1 MMDATIPPDLE
12 SKMQWIDAALPPL
25 PFDSIYAIIQTGI
38 QGGRTMRTW
47 EDYKNHVKAVSE
59 EERRNM
65 EEIEEVSD
73 IVSSIIRRRQEL
85 GISQRTLAERC
96 GIPQSSVARIET
108 LKTTPKLD
116 TLVKLLQALN
126 LKLQV
131 AAAS

>member
-1 MMDATIPPDLE
+1 
-12 SKMQWIDAALPPL
+12 
-25 PFDSIYAIIQTGI
+25 
-38 QGGRTMRTW
+38 MRTW
-47 EDYKNHVKAVSE
+47 EDYKNHVKAVSK

-85 GISQRTLAERC
+85 GISQRALAERC

-116 TLVKLLQALN
+116 TLVKLMQALD

-131 AAAS
+131 AAAG

>member
-1 MMDATIPPDLE
+1 
-12 SKMQWIDAALPPL
+12 
-25 PFDSIYAIIQTGI
+25 
-38 QGGRTMRTW
+38 MRTW
-47 EDYKNHVKAVSE
+47 ADYKNHVKAVSE

-73 IVSSIIRRRQEL
+73 IVSSIIQRRQEL
-85 GISQRTLAERC
+85 

-116 TLVKLLQALN
+116 TLVKLMQALN

-131 AAAS
+131 SAVG